1 MSTTRFIAAAAAVL
15 ALSGASRA
23 AVVTKVV
30 DYEFDGVKLKGFL
43 AYDDAVKEK
52 RPGVLVVHEWW
63 GLNDYAK
70 DRCKKLAEL
79 GYVAF
84 AVDMYG
90 DGKTTEHPD
99 DARKMTGLVRENV
112 QVWRGRAEAGLKQLK
127 GLPNVDGD
135 KIAAIGYCFGG
146 STCLQ
151 LAYTGADLKAVATF
165 HAALPKPTG
174 DDAKAVKAK
183 VLVCHGAAD
192 TFISEDSIK
201 AFRGALD
208 GAGTKY
214 DFVAYKDVV
223 HSFTVPGADAVNIKG
238 MKYDKAADEDSWKK
252 MLALFKDT
260 LGR

>member
-1 MSTTRFIAAAAAVL
+1 MFRSLIAMAAIVL
-15 ALSGASRA
+15 TAGASQA
-23 AVVTKVV
+23 AVVTKVI

-90 DGKTTEHPD
+90 DGKTTGHPD

-127 GLPNVDGD
+127 GQPNVDGD

-165 HAALPKPTG
+165 HAAFPKPTEG
-174 DDAKAVKAK
+174 EAKAIKPK
-183 VLVCHGAAD
+183 ILVCHGAAD

-201 AFRGALD
+201 AFREPLD
-208 GAGTKY
+208 KAGTKY

-223 HSFTVPGADAVNIKG
+223 HSFTVPGADKVNIKG